1 MRDCIPPA
9 TVDPSRHVK
18 VIPKFQAWEDLMP
31 RVCATAVITGTLLL
45 CNWVSAHAQTKYGP
59 GVTDTEIK
67 IGQTMPYSGPLT
79 GLSSVGKVEAAY
91 FEMINAKGGI
101 NGRKIKLISLDDG
114 YNPAKTLE
122 LTRKLVEGDE
132 VLAIVSSLGTAP
144 NTAIHRY
151 LNTKGVPQL
160 FISTGGTRWGDPA
173 NFPWT
178 MGFQPNFQFE
188 GRVYARYIQQQRPAG
203 RIAVMYENDDF
214 GKDLVKGL
222 RDGLGSKA
230 GSMIVK
236 EVSYEVTDPTID
248 SQIITLAGS
257 GADVFFDASL
267 PKFAAQAIRKM
278 YDIGWKPLHVLDNG
292 SASVSVVLK
301 PAGLEKSIGIVSAQF
316 LKDPAN
322 QAWTSDPGY
331 LEWLA
336 FMKQYFPSG
345 DIGDQVNA
353 TGYSIAQTF
362 VQVLKQCGDDLT
374 RENLMKQ
381 AANLKD
387 LTLPMLLPGIK
398 VNTSPTHFFPVDQL
412 NIIRFDGT
420 AWALEGALIDN

>member
-1 MRDCIPPA
+1 M
-9 TVDPSRHVK
+9 
-18 VIPKFQAWEDLMP
+18 W
-31 RVCATAVITGTLLL
+31 ATALITGTLILGTG
-45 CNWVSAHAQTKYGP
+45 VSVHAQKRYGP
-59 GVTDTEIK
+59 GVTDNEIK

-79 GLSSVGKVEAAY
+79 GLSAVGKVESAY

-101 NGRKIKLISLDDG
+101 NGRKINLISLDDG
-114 YNPAKTLE
+114 YNPARTLE

-151 LNTKGVPQL
+151 LNTKAVPQL
-160 FISTGGTRWGDPA
+160 FISTGGTKWGDPV

-188 GRVYARYIQQQRPAG
+188 GRVYAKYVLQQRPNG
-203 RIAVMYENDDF
+203 RIAVLYENDDF

-222 RDGLGSKA
+222 RDGLGNRA

-248 SQIITLAGS
+248 SQIITLASS
-257 GADVFFDASL
+257 GADVFFNASL

-322 QAWTSDPGY
+322 QAWNADPGY

-336 FMKQYFPSG
+336 FMKQYFPAG

-381 AANLKD
+381 AANIKD

-398 VNTSPTHFFPVDQL
+398 VNTSPTHFFPVNQL

-420 AWALEGALIDN
+420 AWALEGSLIDN

>member
-1 MRDCIPPA
+1 MRRICM
-9 TVDPSRHVK
+9 TVLIASEFV
-18 VIPKFQAWEDLMP
+18 LG
-31 RVCATAVITGTLLL
+31 TGV
-45 CNWVSAHAQTKYGP
+45 NAHAEKKYGP

-91 FEMINAKGGI
+91 FAMINAKGGI
-101 NGRKIKLISLDDG
+101 NGRQINLISLDDG

-122 LTRKLVEGDE
+122 LTRKLVEGED

-160 FISTGGTRWGDPA
+160 FISTGGTKWGDPA
-173 NFPWT
+173 HFPWT

-188 GRVYARYIQQQRPAG
+188 GRVYAKYILQQRPNG
-203 RIAVMYENDDF
+203 RIGVMYENDDF

-222 RDGLGSKA
+222 RDGLA
-230 GSMIVK
+230 DRADSMIVK

-278 YDIGWKPLHVLDNG
+278 YDIAWKPLHVLDNG

-322 QAWTSDPGY
+322 PAWKDDPGY

-336 FMKQYFPSG
+336 FMQKYFPAG
-345 DIGDQVNA
+345 DTGDQVNA

-381 AANLKD
+381 AANIKD
-387 LTLPMLLPGIK
+387 LTLPMLIPGIK
-398 VNTSPTHFFPVDQL
+398 VNTSPTHFFPVNQL

-420 AWALEGALIDN
+420 AWVLEGSLIDN